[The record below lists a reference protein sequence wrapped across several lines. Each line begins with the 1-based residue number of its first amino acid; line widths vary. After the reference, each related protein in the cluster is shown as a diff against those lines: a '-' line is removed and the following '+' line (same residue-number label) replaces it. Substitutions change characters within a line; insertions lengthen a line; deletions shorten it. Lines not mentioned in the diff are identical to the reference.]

1 MEKAKTR
8 CTGGRKSDRETETDR
23 KRPVRERERDSEV
36 REAKKPGRLC
46 VSTEKTSRS
55 LWMEASLEERE
66 IKREKEKKG
75 KYYLL
80 RPTLE

>member
-1 MEKAKTR
+1 M
-8 CTGGRKSDRETETDR
+8 
-23 KRPVRERERDSEV
+23 

-66 IKREKEKKG
+66 IKREKEKKR
-75 KYYLL
+75 KIL
-80 RPTLE
+80 PA